1 MQITAP
7 VYAPEMEDSSD
18 TTADSSP
25 IFDRNPTIEFAFG
38 DGDRGAATNRTM
50 AWRDFCTLLSTP
62 YVDVRYSFS
71 EYMALNQD
79 EKKAVKRRPFFVG
92 GPSEDGSRNQQ
103 SIVARS
109 LLTLDVDHIV
119 DTQLIAALQENRL
132 PGMDAEAFV
141 YSTRSHAPEQPRIRI
156 VAPFSRMVDQEEY
169 DAISR
174 IVADWIDP
182 GLAQTDSASSLAAQ
196 MMYLPSI
203 SRDQKFLAFRQ
214 AGQLLDPDK
223 ILTGVDLN
231 NTSDPTVPLY
241 PKERQRRLRT
251 GGQLGDPGK
260 KSGVVG
266 AFCRAYDVAAAIGAY
281 LPGIYRPTS
290 EPGRWTYAAGSSS
303 GGAKIYGAHLHSWHD
318 TDPCGSLTV
327 NAYDLVRIH
336 RFGHMDAEAPND
348 TPFGRLPSQIA
359 MRDLARKDP
368 KVLAEMPAHDT
379 SAAMNGD
386 KPTEPEAL
394 ANNALGGL
402 DAMLETKFVGH
413 SSSGQS
419 VTLGPQL
426 AEGIC
431 PSDPAL
437 FEVIEEFSEDAGDED
452 WRDLLARVPTFGKNK
467 GMEPAPL
474 QPGSYNVGVILQYD
488 TRVNKVI
495 ARDLMADRTVLRYP
509 LLLKFPGST
518 NFELPDGPTEL
529 TSTMRDVICAWMQA
543 PSKQGGYGFKPTQS
557 DVAAAVKVAAER
569 NRYNPLTEMILAEPW
584 DGQARLDDVFIRHLG
599 CEDNPYTRQVGRL
612 TMIAMI
618 ARAFKPGTKFDF
630 VPVLEGPEG
639 CGKSSFVR
647 ELSGDYYASVARGDM
662 HDTKKMLDKINA
674 TWVVEM
680 PELAVLNG
688 LPPEQA
694 SALITETLDNERMAY
709 KEGSMT
715 YRRGNIF
722 IGTTNAPQYLTKR
735 TGNRRFWPIQVRK
748 MIDIAAFRRELPQ
761 LYAEAYSEYLR
772 MSALAGADK
781 SGVQRYNALPLF
793 FGATTPAGQI
803 ALRLQ
808 QSRLVEQTEDSAL
821 DAFIG
826 NILRPACELEQANFL
841 PQEILRRLKRTTLNE
856 VDADGQ
862 VISCREYLAEV
873 PLWPVHDALFP
884 DVPYHARQS
893 PLSKAIPAAPWAKKS
908 RTVRLGIDKYG
919 QQVVYAIDI
928 SVLMDQHFRDVGD
941 GRRCLNGII
950 RSHL

>member
-1 MQITAP
+1 MQTCAP
-7 VYAPEMEDSSD
+7 TFGPEVVESPD
-18 TTADSSP
+18 TTAAPNP
-25 IFDRNPTIEFAFG
+25 IFDNNPTIECAFG
-38 DGDRGAATNRTM
+38 DGDRGVATNRTM
-50 AWRDFCTLLSTP
+50 AWRDLCTLFNTP
-62 YVDVRYSFS
+62 YVDMRYSFA
-71 EYMALNQD
+71 EYLALSKD
-79 EKKAVKRRPFFVG
+79 EKAAAKRMPFFTG
-92 GPSEDGSRNQQ
+92 GPTEDGNRNQQ

-109 LLTLDVDHIV
+109 LLTLDVDHIS
-119 DTQLIAALQENRL
+119 DGQLIAAIQEKRL

-141 YSTRSHAPEQPRIRI
+141 YSTRSHAPEHPRIRI
-156 VAPFSRMVDQEEY
+156 VAPFSRMVDQQEY

-174 IVADWIDP
+174 IVANWIDP
-182 GLAQTDSASSLAAQ
+182 GLTQTDSASSVATQ
-196 MMYLPSI
+196 IMYLPSI
-203 SRDQKFLAFRQ
+203 SRDQEFLAFRL

-241 PKERQRRLRT
+241 PKERKRRLLT
-251 GGQLGDPGK
+251 GGQLGDPK
-260 KSGVVG
+260 KKVGVVG
-266 AFCRAYDVAAAIGAY
+266 AFCRAYDVAAAIRAY

-318 TDPCGSLTV
+318 TDPCGGLTV
-327 NAYDLVRIH
+327 NAYDLMRIH
-336 RFGHMDAEAPND
+336 KFSHLDDEAPDD
-348 TPFGRLPSQIA
+348 TPFGRLPSQLA
-359 MRDLARKDP
+359 MRSLARRDP
-368 KVLAEMPAHDT
+368 MVLAEMPAHEK
-379 SAAMNGD
+379 SAATNSA
-386 KPTEPEAL
+386 KPRESAAPAD
-394 ANNALGGL
+394 NALGGL
-402 DAMLETKFVGH
+402 DAMLETKSVGQF
-413 SSSGQS
+413 SSGQS
-419 VTLGPQL
+419 VNLDPQL
-426 AEGIC
+426 SEEVC

-437 FEVIEEFSEDAGDED
+437 FEAIEESSEAAGDED
-452 WRDLLARVPTFGKNK
+452 WRDQLARVPTIGKKK

-474 QPGSYNVGVILQYD
+474 LPGSYNVGVILQHD

-495 ARDLMADRTVLRYP
+495 ARDMMADRTVLRHP
-509 LLLKFPGST
+509 LRLKFPGST
-518 NFELPDGPTEL
+518 DFELPDGPTEL
-529 TSTMRDVICAWMQA
+529 TPTMRDVIWAWMQA
-543 PSKQGGYGFKPTQS
+543 PTKQGGYGFKPTQS

-569 NRYNPLTEMILAEPW
+569 NRYNPLIEMILAVPW
-584 DGQARLDDVFIRHLG
+584 DGQARLDDFFIRHLG

-612 TMIAMI
+612 TLIAMI

-639 CGKSSFVR
+639 CAKSSFVR

-694 SALITETLDNERMAY
+694 AALITETLDNERMAY
-709 KEGSMT
+709 KEGSMA

-722 IGTTNAPQYLTKR
+722 IGTTNAVQYLTKR

-748 MIDIAAFRRELPQ
+748 TIDIPAFRRELPQ
-761 LYAEAYSEYLR
+761 LYAEAYNEYLR

-793 FGATTPAGQI
+793 FGATTPASQI

-821 DAFIG
+821 DAFVG
-826 NILRPACELEQANFL
+826 NILRPARELEQTNFF
-841 PQEILRRLKRTTLNE
+841 PQEILRRLKKTTLTE

-908 RTVRLGIDKYG
+908 RTVRLGIEKYG
-919 QQVVYAIDI
+919 QQVVYEIDI

-941 GRRCLNGII
+941 GRHCTNGII
-950 RSHL
+950 RGHL